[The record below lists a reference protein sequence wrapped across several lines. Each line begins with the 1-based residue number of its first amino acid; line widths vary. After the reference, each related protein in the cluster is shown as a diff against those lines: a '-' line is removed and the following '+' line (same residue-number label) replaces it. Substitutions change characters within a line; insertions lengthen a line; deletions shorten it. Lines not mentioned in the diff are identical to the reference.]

1 MAITK
6 FKPSEPLILGVCFH
20 KWSTQNGWFIRENLL
35 LTWMIWGLPLF
46 QENPIYVQRDWI
58 FHTDCCKITSPDSVQ
73 VFRWLTL
80 SISTT
85 IPKKYC
91 AFRGTGSIAFSWFLL
106 KPPGCCPVLGFTF
119 QPMWARLKNRNP
131 LPLMDSFIFAWA
143 KKSNLRKNL
152 RIFNGCRS
160 FNRSY
165 HLVI

>member
-1 MAITK
+1 MSYKIWGPTLRFLETLLHLPK
-6 FKPSEPLILGVCFH
+6 MVMTNTLLLKMTIKIVELPIENGGSFHSLLYVYQRVDVSHLCNLCTFTYKYGGFH

-58 FHTDCCKITSPDSVQ
+58 FHTDCGKITSPDSVQ

-91 AFRGTGSIAFSWFLL
+91 AFRGTGSIAFS
-106 KPPGCCPVLGFTF
+106 
-119 QPMWARLKNRNP
+119 
-131 LPLMDSFIFAWA
+131 
-143 KKSNLRKNL
+143 
-152 RIFNGCRS
+152 
-160 FNRSY
+160 
-165 HLVI
+165 